1 MGYAPSNIGRFA
13 LKTQSA
19 WGTAETSFA
28 AANYVEASV
37 MIPTPVQE
45 ALRTDATRGGYY
57 AQRVVAG
64 SKKDAT
70 FTLSMPLHGFSDA
83 TPSGDPGAAHPDAL
97 LIASALGAFNIKG
110 FASSAVTGGTAA
122 APTVTNSDYDLWVGQ
137 AVAVPISGGHS
148 LGWVK
153 TYTDGGGGDDTLTLL
168 DELSAAPSGSG
179 SLLGSITC
187 YMTNTIN
194 DPLTFDYVG
203 ADSTI
208 HVRFYDCVVT
218 SAKLTLNATEQPM
231 AEFTVQA
238 GGWTN
243 IGSGGAPGDYAM
255 TDRPQMPALIGAN
268 GSRLRVAGVAVNVS
282 SMEIEITNDV
292 QAVMSHAGTEGLAQ
306 YVTTNRSV
314 ALTATAEASTL
325 AGVGM
330 MSPGTSVGVVQ
341 FDANT
346 TPGRA
351 LTMTIPLS
359 QVEELQE
366 LGDSNGLVALT
377 TRYAPQVYS
386 ADSGVGT
393 LGDAADTA
401 ARIAFL

>member
-13 LKTQSA
+13 LKTQSS

-37 MIPTPVQE
+37 FIPTPVQE

-64 SKKDAT
+64 SKKDTT
-70 FTLSMPLHGFSDA
+70 FTVSMPMHGFSDS
-83 TPSGDPGAAHPDAL
+83 TPSADPGAAHPDAL
-97 LIASALGAFNIKG
+97 LVAAALGDFNIKG
-110 FASSAVTGGTAA
+110 FASSAVTGGTAS
-122 APTVTNSDYDLWVGQ
+122 APTVSDSDYNLWVGQ
-137 AVAVPISGGHS
+137 AVAV
-148 LGWVK
+148 
-153 TYTDGGGGDDTLTLL
+153 TLL
-168 DELSAAPSGSG
+168 DDLSAAPSGSG
-179 SLLGSITC
+179 DLLGSITC
-187 YMTNTIN
+187 YLTNTIN
-194 DPLTFDYVG
+194 NALTFDWVG
-203 ADSTI
+203 SDASI

-218 SAKLTLNATEQPM
+218 SAKITLNATEQPIG
-231 AEFTVQA
+231 EFTIQA

-243 IGSGGAPGDYAM
+243 LGGLGGGAPGDYAM
-255 TDRPQMPALIGAN
+255 TDRPQMPALIGSN
-268 GSRLRVAGVAVNVS
+268 GSRFRVNGSAVTVS
-282 SMEIEITNDV
+282 SLEIEITNDV

-314 ALTATAEASTL
+314 AMTAVAEAASL
-325 AGVGM
+325 ASLV
-330 MSPGTSVGVVQ
+330 SPGTATGVVQ

-351 LTMTIPLS
+351 MTMTLPS
-359 QVEELQE
+359 AQVEELSE
-366 LGDSNGLVALT
+366 IGDSNGLVALT

-386 ADSGVGT
+386 GDSGDGT
-393 LGDAADTA
+393 LGAAANTA

>member
-13 LKTQSA
+13 LKTQSS

-37 MIPTPVQE
+37 FIPTPVQE

-64 SKKDAT
+64 SKKDTT
-70 FTLSMPLHGFSDA
+70 FTVSMPMHGFSDS
-83 TPSGDPGAAHPDAL
+83 TPSADPGAAHPDAL
-97 LIASALGAFNIKG
+97 LVAAALGDFNIKG
-110 FASSAVTGGTAA
+110 FASSAVTGGTAS
-122 APTVTNSDYDLWVGQ
+122 APTVSDSDYNLWVGQ

-148 LGWVK
+148 LGFVK

-168 DELSAAPSGSG
+168 DDLSAAPSGSG
-179 SLLGSITC
+179 DLLGSITC
-187 YMTNTIN
+187 YLTNTIN
-194 DPLTFDYVG
+194 NALTFDWVG
-203 ADSTI
+203 SDASI

-218 SAKLTLNATEQPM
+218 SAKITLNATEQPM
-231 AEFTVQA
+231 GEFTIQA

-255 TDRPQMPALIGAN
+255 TDRPQMPALIGSN
-268 GSRLRVAGVAVNVS
+268 GSRFRVNGSAVTVS
-282 SMEIEITNDV
+282 SLEIEITNDV

-314 ALTATAEASTL
+314 AMTAVAEAASL
-325 AGVGM
+325 AALV
-330 MSPGTSVGVVQ
+330 SPGTATGVVQ

-351 LTMTIPLS
+351 MTMTLPS
-359 QVEELQE
+359 AQVEELSE
-366 LGDSNGLVALT
+366 IGDSNGLVALT

-386 ADSGVGT
+386 GDSGDGT
-393 LGDAADTA
+393 LGAAANTA

>member
-13 LKTQSA
+13 LKTQSS

-37 MIPTPVQE
+37 FIPTPVQE

-64 SKKDAT
+64 SKKDT
-70 FTLSMPLHGFSDA
+70 SFTVSMPMHGFSDS

-97 LIASALGAFNIKG
+97 LVAAALGNFNIKG
-110 FASSAVTGGTAA
+110 FASSAVTGGTASA
-122 APTVTNSDYDLWVGQ
+122 VTVTNSDYDLWVGQ

-153 TYTDGGGGDDTLTLL
+153 THADGGGGDDTLTLL
-168 DELSAAPSGSG
+168 DDLSAAPSGSG
-179 SLLGSITC
+179 NLLGSITC
-187 YMTNTIN
+187 YLTNTIN
-194 DPLTFDYVG
+194 DALTFDWVG
-203 ADSTI
+203 ADSSV

-218 SAKLTLNATEQPM
+218 SAKITLNATEQPM
-231 AEFTVQA
+231 GEFTIQA

-268 GSRLRVAGVAVNVS
+268 GSRLRINGSAVNVS
-282 SMEIEITNDV
+282 SLEIEITNDV
-292 QAVMSHAGTEGLAQ
+292 QAVMSHAGTEGLSQ

-314 ALTATAEASTL
+314 AMTATAEASSLAALVTPGTT
-325 AGVGM
+325 AGVI
-330 MSPGTSVGVVQ
+330 Q

-351 LTMTIPLS
+351 MTMTLPS
-359 QVEELQE
+359 AQVEELGE
-366 LGDSNGLVALT
+366 IGDSNGLVAVT

-386 ADSGVGT
+386 GDSGVGT
-393 LGDAADTA
+393 LGAAADSA

>member
-1 MGYAPSNIGRFA
+1 
-13 LKTQSA
+13 
-19 WGTAETSFA
+19 
-28 AANYVEASV
+28 
-37 MIPTPVQE
+37 
-45 ALRTDATRGGYY
+45 
-57 AQRVVAG
+57 
-64 SKKDAT
+64 
-70 FTLSMPLHGFSDA
+70 
-83 TPSGDPGAAHPDAL
+83 
-97 LIASALGAFNIKG
+97 
-110 FASSAVTGGTAA
+110 
-122 APTVTNSDYDLWVGQ
+122 
-137 AVAVPISGGHS
+137 
-148 LGWVK
+148 
-153 TYTDGGGGDDTLTLL
+153 
-168 DELSAAPSGSG
+168 
-179 SLLGSITC
+179 
-187 YMTNTIN
+187 
-194 DPLTFDYVG
+194 
-203 ADSTI
+203 
-208 HVRFYDCVVT
+208 
-218 SAKLTLNATEQPM
+218 M

>member
-13 LKTQSA
+13 LKTQGA

-64 SKKDAT
+64 SKKDAS
-70 FTLSMPLHGFSDA
+70 FTLSMPLHGFSTA
-83 TPSGDPGAAHPDAL
+83 TPTGDPGAAHPDAL

-110 FASSAVTGGTAA
+110 FASSAVTGGTASA
-122 APTVTNSDYDLWVGQ
+122 VTVNTADYNLSVGQ

-148 LGWVK
+148 LGWIK
-153 TYTDGGGGDDTLTLL
+153 TFADAGGASDDTLTMI
-168 DELSAAPSGSG
+168 DDLSAAPSGSG
-179 SLLGSITC
+179 NLLGSITC

-203 ADSTI
+203 ADASV

-218 SAKLTLNATEQPM
+218 SAKLTLNATEQPT

-243 IGSGGAPGDYAM
+243 VGSGGAPGDYAM

-268 GSRLRVAGVAVNVS
+268 GSRLRIAGSAVNVS
-282 SMEIEITNDV
+282 SMEIEITNDI
-292 QAVMSHAGTEGLAQ
+292 QAVMSHAGTEGIAQ

-314 ALTATAEASTL
+314 ALTATAEASSL
-325 AGVGM
+325 AGIGA
-330 MSPGTSVGVVQ
+330 PGTSSGVIQ

-351 LTMTIPLS
+351 LTMTIPIA
-359 QVEELQE
+359 QIEELQE

-386 ADSGVGT
+386 ADTGTGT
-393 LGDAADTA
+393 LGVAADTA